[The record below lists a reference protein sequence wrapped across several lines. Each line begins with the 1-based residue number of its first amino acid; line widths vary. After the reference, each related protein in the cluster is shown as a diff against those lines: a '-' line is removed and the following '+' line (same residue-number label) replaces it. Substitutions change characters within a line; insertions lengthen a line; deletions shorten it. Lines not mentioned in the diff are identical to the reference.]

1 MMRRAWLLVV
11 VLLVHSATTSV
22 QAAQTSV
29 TTATLTTPTLTSR
42 VEPSYPIKELRDGV
56 EGAVVVRFLVDPQGV
71 PLQVS
76 VNRSSGIT
84 AFDQAAVEAVKQW
97 RFAPALDAQ
106 GRAKISNLLQVQLQ
120 FKIE

>member
-1 MMRRAWLLVV
+1 MRRAWLLVV

-22 QAAQTSV
+22 QAAPTRV

-42 VEPSYPIKELRDGV
+42 VEPSYPIKELHDGV
-56 EGAVVVRFLVDPQGV
+56 EGAVVVRFLVDPHGV